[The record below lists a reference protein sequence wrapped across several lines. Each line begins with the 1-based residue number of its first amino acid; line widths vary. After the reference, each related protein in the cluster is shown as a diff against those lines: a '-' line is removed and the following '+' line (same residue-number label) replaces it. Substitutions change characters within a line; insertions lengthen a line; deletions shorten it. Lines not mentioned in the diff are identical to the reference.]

1 MSNWVGNSIGFLGR
15 LRKDVRGN
23 TLALVA
29 AGMLPLLGRIY
40 LAKSRLQQACDAGA
54 LAGRKA
60 MGGGS
65 WTQNS
70 SAPNTA
76 ALAMFDANFVNGAYG
91 TTSRTRSFAENAGT
105 VTGTTSVTVPMAIMK
120 VFGRQSKVLKH

>member
-29 AGMLPLLGRIY
+29 AGMLPLLGLIGGGIDMSRIY

-70 SAPNTA
+70 SAPNT
-76 ALAMFDANFVNGAYG
+76 
-91 TTSRTRSFAENAGT
+91 
-105 VTGTTSVTVPMAIMK
+105 
-120 VFGRQSKVLKH
+120 